1 MIGLVSQGVAE
12 HLANPR
18 KFILAVEAEN
28 HPKETIKLGALHDL
42 AKHEDILSEGLL
54 VFENG
59 KVDVPAEG
67 AGI

>member
-18 KFILAVEAEN
+18 EFILAVEAKN
-28 HPKETIKLGALHDL
+28 HPKETIELGPFHDL
-42 AKHEDILSEGLL
+42 AKHEDILGKGLL

-59 KVDVPAEG
+59 KVDVSAEG
-67 AGI
+67 SGV